1 MNSFC
6 PHISNLN
13 QIYEYILFNC
23 QFIMIVKG
31 DVSSRLDRSF
41 LLNHI
46 SSLINNMDSTESSN
60 LKIIEIE
67 VEADECVDKT
77 AALLANRKLVYLPT
91 LTF

>member
-1 MNSFC
+1 
-6 PHISNLN
+6 
-13 QIYEYILFNC
+13 
-23 QFIMIVKG
+23 MIVKG

-77 AALLANRKLVYLPT
+77 AALLANRKLVYFPT